1 MADRK
6 RPKEPPGKKEGTG
19 DSTMETNGAG
29 SIVQLERGKPRG
41 KCRKWQLRVSV
52 GKNPRTGKYQTKT
65 RRVAGTYTDALKE
78 LERFKAELGKRK
90 YAGREKITFAECCER
105 YLKMRAHGGSGVRKV
120 RQSTLK
126 KERWCFNSVA
136 RELGA
141 DTPMSDIGEG
151 ELEAMFAALANGEGA
166 AGKPMGGA
174 YLGGMHSM
182 LHGLFAYALREGFV
196 ESDPMEC
203 VMAPS
208 SDTKPRRALP
218 IESYAAL
225 IGALDPTDRMQLAVM
240 AMACCGLRR
249 GEVQAHPSG
258 DCRGGIVHVGK
269 SKTASGL
276 RDVPMP
282 KVLERGIAA
291 RRACLNAELAPAGL
305 FVTDAMPLLSDAL
318 GSGVSVHYLGVW
330 WQKHRGGFG
339 LDGWTLHEL
348 RHSFVTLL
356 SESGASMSAMRELAG
371 HKSASTTIGVYAH
384 ASREEKRDAVE
395 AAIGLLDV
403 H

>member
-1 MADRK
+1 METK
-6 RPKEPPGKKEGTG
+6 GTG
-19 DSTMETNGAG
+19 C
-29 SIVQLERGKPRG
+29 IVQLEKGKPRG

-52 GKNPRTGKYQTKT
+52 GRNPRTCKYQTKT
-65 RRVAGTYTDALKE
+65 RRVSGTYTDAVKE
-78 LERFKAELGKRK
+78 MERFKAELGKRRH
-90 YAGREKITFAECCER
+90 AEGEKITFDECCER
-105 YLKMRAHGGSGVRKV
+105 YLKVRERGGRGVRKV
-120 RQSTLK
+120 RPSTLK

-141 DTPMSDIGEG
+141 DTPMKAIGEKDIDV
-151 ELEAMFAALANGEGA
+151 MFAALANGEGA
-166 AGKPMGGA
+166 SGKAMGGA

-182 LHGLFAYALREGFV
+182 LQGLFSFALREGIV
-196 ESDPMEC
+196 ESNPTEC
-203 VMAPS
+203 VIAPS

-218 IESYAAL
+218 IESYREL
-225 IGALDPTDRMQLAVM
+225 IAALDPTDRMQLAVM

-249 GEVQAHPSG
+249 GEVQALTFG
-258 DCRGGIVHVGK
+258 DCRGGIVHVRK
-269 SKTASGL
+269 SKTDSGL

-282 KVLERGIAA
+282 KVLEEGIAA
-291 RRACLNAELAPAGL
+291 RRACLDVELEPAGL
-305 FVTDAMPLLSDAL
+305 RVTDGMPLLSDAL
-318 GSGVSVHYLGVW
+318 GNGVSVHYLGVW

-384 ASREEKRDAVE
+384 ASRAEKRDAVE
-395 AAIGLLDV
+395 SALGLLNV
-403 H
+403 Q